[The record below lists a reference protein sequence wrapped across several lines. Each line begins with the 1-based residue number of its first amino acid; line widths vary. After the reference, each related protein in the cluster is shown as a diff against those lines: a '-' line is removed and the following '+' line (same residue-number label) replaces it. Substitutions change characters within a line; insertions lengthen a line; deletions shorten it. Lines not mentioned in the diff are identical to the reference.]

1 MKRLVIVFILFGIA
15 FNLFALELR
24 NFRKAETESSV
35 LELLD
40 DTDDTED
47 YERGFDWIVIPEVNT
62 EPEPVELPNK
72 SMYQEKEK
80 STLDIFDKI
89 IKKVKE
95 LLQKQE

>member
-15 FNLFALELR
+15 FNTFALELR
-24 NFRKAETESSV
+24 ELRKAETESSV

-40 DTDDTED
+40 DTED
-47 YERGFDWIVIPEVNT
+47 YYTGFDWIVIPEVNT

>member
-35 LELLD
+35 LELL
-40 DTDDTED
+40 DDTED

>member
-15 FNLFALELR
+15 FNLFALELS
-24 NFRKAETESSV
+24 NFRKAKTETESSV
-35 LELLD
+35 LELL
-40 DTDDTED
+40 DDTED

>member
-1 MKRLVIVFILFGIA
+1 MKRLVIVFILFGIV
-15 FNLFALELR
+15 FNLFALELS

-40 DTDDTED
+40 DTED
-47 YERGFDWIVIPEVNT
+47 YERGFDWIVIPEINT